1 MWWHTGAAETN
12 SVPTATVPTAGAA
25 EGPVGTTAAAASETA
40 TAGSAFGA
48 VAETTDLAFGLLG
61 RVIGPLLDFLWEEK
75 EKAIPL
81 IVHIVGA
88 LVPLIRNRS
97 QPNSQR
103 AYEAVGTL
111 RTFCGY
117 PYTFKAWRKEVW
129 DLFLDA
135 DFFTVGPSMLR
146 LWDKMLDII
155 LTQHAPAFNELF
167 GRSSGPAVGM
177 LTSREAEINSRCK
190 FLERMGFA
198 ILCGDV
204 DQYVP
209 HLAAVQEK
217 LIDALK
223 FANAPLVH
231 VRVFFC
237 LRILALK
244 IAATNLVSVWPMVW
258 TELVRVLQSPVEGEV
273 VLAALKLLDLM
284 LVLRPEPLQLYQVWR
299 IPRIASRPLRSSP
312 LVCHKHYSSRFAPI
326 AD

>member
-1 MWWHTGAAETN
+1 VPHAGVADGHAGNAALAISE
-12 SVPTATVPTAGAA
+12 
-25 EGPVGTTAAAASETA
+25 AAAVVSASA
-40 TAGSAFGA
+40 T
-48 VAETTDLAFGLLG
+48 VAETTDLAFRLLG
-61 RVIGPLLDFLWEEK
+61 RVIGPLLDFLWDEK
-75 EKAIPL
+75 ERAIPL
-81 IVHIVGA
+81 IVHVVSA

-190 FLERMGFA
+190 FLERMGFV
-198 ILCGDV
+198 ILCGDM

-244 IAATNLVSVWPMVW
+244 IAATNLVSLWPMVW
-258 TELVRVLQSPVEGEV
+258 TELVRVLQSPTEGEV

-284 LVLRPEPLQLYQVWR
+284 LVLRPEPLQLYQVLR
-299 IPRIASRPLRSSP
+299 LFRVASRPLT
-312 LVCHKHYSSRFAPI
+312 LVFSR
-326 AD
+326 